1 MEGGRRRRVRDLTT
15 FATFH
20 PEMRLFYIG
29 QNFTLITA
37 LWVLPVENAIQDEAD
52 DDDTAINTG
61 NETLEWMRIEDER
74 ECKECL
80 SLPHCL
86 RYSAKVNLRDV

>member
-20 PEMRLFYIG
+20 PEVELVQFDQSIHTDHCTVVD
-29 QNFTLITA
+29 QDH
-37 LWVLPVENAIQDEAD
+37 WVSPVENAIQDEAD

-61 NETLEWMRIEDER
+61 NETLKWMRM
-74 ECKECL
+74 KE
-80 SLPHCL
+80 H
-86 RYSAKVNLRDV
+86 AKKM